1 MNIFNNCI
9 KRQEKIDSIVETLGI
24 KDIMDKNSLIKDRVV
39 NPSHYVVMLGET
51 SSGKS
56 ALINSILEK
65 KVMIESVRPT
75 TGVVA

>member
-39 NPSHYVVMLGET
+39 NPSH
-51 SSGKS
+51 
-56 ALINSILEK
+56 
-65 KVMIESVRPT
+65 
-75 TGVVA
+75 